1 MSAEAV
7 VEQILKRL
15 LILSDRAGKQIRFLR
30 RYLLACVRTVPG
42 ASARKVIFYDEKR
55 NIYFSLFAEE
65 KSFELIATT
74 VLRKVL
80 R

>member
-7 VEQILKRL
+7 VEQILKKL

-42 ASARKVIFYDEKR
+42 AGTSRKVIFYDEKR
-55 NIYFSLFAEE
+55 NIYFSLFPEQ
-65 KSFELIATT
+65 KSFELIA
-74 VLRKVL
+74 RKVAERVL
-80 R
+80 

>member
-7 VEQILKRL
+7 VEQILKKL

-55 NIYFSLFAEE
+55 NIYFSLFAGE
-65 KSFELIATT
+65 KSFEIIA
-74 VLRKVL
+74 RKVAQKL
-80 R
+80 L

>member
-7 VEQILKRL
+7 VEQILKKL

-55 NIYFSLFAEE
+55 DIYFSLFPEQ
-65 KSFELIATT
+65 KSFELIA
-74 VLRKVL
+74 RKVAERVL
-80 R
+80 